1 MSQMA
6 KTEREVGVSS
16 PGAVDASMLPVSD
29 QLNSK
34 ENRRGSQKFLQ
45 KVASMGAAA
54 LMLFHSTPAS
64 AQMGGTIGGPDS
76 GPPPPNVLNPD
87 VPPAVFGGDPQSPE
101 MREAREKAFRPVEFL
116 HEYVGSDDEKERQ
129 AAENFQKIYGIASGV
144 QRVDFA
150 ARRLNEWISPQDNQR
165 QNSVNG
171 FHLMQGLGPGDMHGI
186 VRIGLIAYNSTANQD
201 LDVNPNIP
209 IEVISKVE
217 PFKKYGE
224 DKPMLIHFIVLG
236 EPNQEVIR
244 PNNLGM
250 LVQSVLYPFNR
261 VNVANGMVDELVREA
276 KGNVNI
282 EKLAADIKDP
292 NSDLN
297 LKITAET
304 WRLTL
309 TPLQDI
315 INANPTMDLHP
326 QLREFHEGFKALL
339 PEKEDSEARAIEKAD
354 KLTKLLRKG
363 P

>member
-1 MSQMA
+1 MSQMN
-6 KTEREVGVSS
+6 KTEREVRVSS
-16 PGAVDASMLPVSD
+16 PGAVDASGLPVSD
-29 QLNSK
+29 QLPSK
-34 ENRRGSQKFLQ
+34 EDRRGSKKFLQ

-54 LMLFHSTPAS
+54 LMLFHSAPVS
-64 AQMGGTIGGPDS
+64 AQVGDRVGGPDS

-87 VPPAVFGGDPQSPE
+87 VPPAVFGGDPQSQE

-150 ARRLNEWISPQDNQR
+150 ARRINEWVSPQDNER

-171 FHLMQGLGPGDMHGI
+171 FHLMQGLGQGDRHGI
-186 VRIGLIAYNSTANQD
+186 VRIGLVAYNSNSTQELN
-201 LDVNPNIP
+201 VNPNIP
-209 IEVISKVE
+209 ITLVTRIDK
-217 PFKKYGE
+217 FKKFGE
-224 DKPMLIHFIVLG
+224 EKTMLVHTVVLG
-236 EPNQEVIR
+236 EREPGTINPNDM
-244 PNNLGM
+244 GM

-261 VNVANGMVDELVREA
+261 INVSNKMVDEIVREA
-276 KGNVNI
+276 DGNVNI
-282 EKLAADIKDP
+282 EKLAAEVKDP

-297 LKITAET
+297 LRITAES

-326 QLREFHEGFKALL
+326 QLRQFHDGFKALL
-339 PEKEDSEARAIEKAD
+339 SETGGSEAKAEE
-354 KLTKLLRKG
+354 LTKYLSKG

>member
-1 MSQMA
+1 MN
-6 KTEREVGVSS
+6 KTEREVRVSS
-16 PGAVDASMLPVSD
+16 PGAVDASGLPVSD
-29 QLNSK
+29 QLPSK
-34 ENRRGSQKFLQ
+34 EDRRGSKKFLQ

-54 LMLFHSTPAS
+54 LMLFHSAPVS
-64 AQMGGTIGGPDS
+64 AQVGDRVGGPDS

-87 VPPAVFGGDPQSPE
+87 VPPAVFGGDPQSQE

-150 ARRLNEWISPQDNQR
+150 ARRINEWVSPQDNEK

-171 FHLMQGLGPGDMHGI
+171 FHLIQGLGPNGMHGI
-186 VRIGLIAYNSTANQD
+186 VRIGLVAYNSNAKQD

-209 IEVISKVE
+209 IELVSKIE

-224 DKPMLIHFIVLG
+224 DKTMLVHTIVFG
-236 EPNQEVIR
+236 EPNPEVIR

-261 VNVANGMVDELVREA
+261 ITVSNRMVDELVREA
-276 KGNVNI
+276 KGNANI

-326 QLREFHEGFKALL
+326 QLRQFHDGFKALL
-339 PEKEDSEARAIEKAD
+339 TEAEGSEAKAEE
-354 KLTKLLRKG
+354 LTKYLSKG